1 VQTLALLIVS
11 AAGLWLVAVA
21 VLMAV
26 RPVYSLH
33 LYDRMLANL
42 EAGSHRQNLIEQGL
56 RLLAGAALIVR
67 SPASKLPMP
76 FEIFGWLL
84 VFALC
89 TLGEVVFTAS
99 PGKWLL
105 GFVIGTASA
114 ARAPMWRLLLRWCAK
129 YAPVPLVAA
138 GVAVLESGSL
148 FRATFGVSA
157 SPALWS
163 IARVLGLV
171 AGVWAWC
178 IALGAFLALLP
189 ARRTLHDWIAGT
201 AVFQDGRLEGAPAQ
215 SNRGF
220 EVTPVLSTEPAPSPS
235 DSPS

>member
-84 VFALC
+84 VVSSL
-89 TLGEVVFTAS
+89 
-99 PGKWLL
+99 
-105 GFVIGTASA
+105 FVMVAPIRWHA
-114 ARAPMWRLLLRWCAK
+114 AYGSWWGMRLTSLAVRILS
-129 YAPVPLVAA
+129 PVPAIVGVGLIYAA
-138 GVAVLESGSL
+138 
-148 FRATFGVSA
+148 
-157 SPALWS
+157 
-163 IARVLGLV
+163 I
-171 AGVWAWC
+171 
-178 IALGAFLALLP
+178 
-189 ARRTLHDWIAGT
+189 
-201 AVFQDGRLEGAPAQ
+201 
-215 SNRGF
+215 
-220 EVTPVLSTEPAPSPS
+220 
-235 DSPS
+235 